1 MDARVPGRPALF
13 QTGGACCT
21 LAPLRRQA
29 TTLNVHF
36 EASETQMKR
45 TSTTSVLLL
54 LLLLLQPLA
63 RAQTTPFLS
72 DAEIRTLSNEISG
85 DRAFEH
91 IRWLT
96 HWHRDSGMEGYFK
109 AAEYVMQAAK
119 EAGLEEVR
127 FVEQPLEGRN
137 YTARSAELW
146 MVEPVEVK
154 LADIGE
160 HATYL
165 ADGSHD
171 ADLTAELVWVGDAR
185 EADFAGLDV
194 RGKILLTSN
203 NPQAAVERG
212 VRQRGAVGV
221 VTFQPS
227 EGKSAWDFPD
237 QIAWT
242 RINPVT
248 PPGGRDTFAFSL
260 PPRKGEALRRLLSST
275 DMQDVFA
282 TGKRTPGGRAV
293 LRAKVDTEFGEAPT
307 GRTGFVEAVIRGTR
321 PDREQIVLTAHLQE
335 EQGSANDDA
344 SGCANLL
351 ELARVFTRLIKEGK
365 MKRPERDLRFWW
377 TDEIYSE
384 YRYFQDQ
391 PGEVKKI
398 LANVHQDMTGA
409 NQAIGSRVQHLIFA
423 PHSRTSYLDALFES
437 VGTYLVQTN
446 NGYLAA
452 SRQGG
457 LPRPH
462 TRPLYSTRG
471 SRQGYNARFVPW
483 FGSSDHLV
491 FLEGAIGIPAVALIN
506 WDDEFIHSSDDD
518 LDKID
523 QTQLRRNNFLIG
535 AMAYF
540 LAKAGPSDVPVVVS
554 QTFAQGSRRLGN
566 DIEVALRLLQE
577 GRAAPDESWKM
588 ASVVIEQGVE
598 RERRALESAR
608 VFAAGDARALQLI
621 EAATGRLRSRA
632 AEIAVDLRT
641 FYQQLHNSAPK
652 TVTLTA
658 AEQAASRRIPANVVP
673 LEAYFT
679 NRAKVPGSARGRLH
693 GLMRDEVFNFVD
705 GRRSYYD
712 IYKAV
717 YAEAQAAGEWY
728 YGVVTLEDVT
738 RLLDESVKAGAL
750 TLVPPARAAASPG
763 GAG

>member
-1 MDARVPGRPALF
+1 
-13 QTGGACCT
+13 
-21 LAPLRRQA
+21 
-29 TTLNVHF
+29 
-36 EASETQMKR
+36 MKR
-45 TSTTSVLLL
+45 ISPVSLLL
-54 LLLLLQPLA
+54 LFLLVCQPLA
-63 RAQTTPFLS
+63 RAQTTAFLT
-72 DAEIRTLSNEISG
+72 DEEIRMLSNEISG

-91 IRWLT
+91 IRWLS

-109 AAEYVMQAAK
+109 AADYVMRAAK

-127 FVEQPLEGRN
+127 FVEQRLEGRN
-137 YTARSAELW
+137 YTPHSAELW

-154 LADIGE
+154 LADLGE

-171 ADLTAELVWVGDAR
+171 ADVTAELIWIGDASEESLR
-185 EADFAGLDV
+185 GLDV
-194 RGKILLTSN
+194 RGKLVLTSAN
-203 NPQAAVERG
+203 AQTAVDRA

-227 EGKSAWDFPD
+227 EGKSPLDFPD

-248 PPGGRDTFAFSL
+248 PAGGRDTFAFSL
-260 PPRKGEALRRLLSST
+260 PPRKGEALRRLLAAK
-275 DMQDVFA
+275 DLQDVFA
-282 TGKRTPGGRAV
+282 TGKRAPGGRAL
-293 LRAKVDTEFGEAPT
+293 LRAKVDTEFGQAPD

-335 EQGSANDDA
+335 EQGSANDDG

-351 ELARVFTRLIKEGK
+351 ELARVFNHLIKEGK

-384 YRYFQDQ
+384 YRYFRDY
-391 PGEVKKI
+391 PSEARKI

-409 NQAIGSRVQHLIFA
+409 NQALGSRVQHLIFA

-437 VGTYLVQTN
+437 VGTFVVQTN

-540 LAKAGPSDVPVVVS
+540 LAQADSADVPVLVE
-554 QTFAQGSRRLGN
+554 QTFAQGARRLAN
-566 DIEVALRLLQE
+566 DMEVALRLLRE
-577 GRAAPDESWKM
+577 GQAKPDESWKLANVM
-588 ASVVIEQGVE
+588 VEQGIE
-598 RERRALESAR
+598 RERRAIESIR
-608 VFAAGDARALQLI
+608 VFAAGEARAAQLI
-621 EAATGRLRSRA
+621 GAAAERLRSRA
-632 AEIAVDLRT
+632 AEMSADLQS
-641 FYQQLHNSAPK
+641 FYRQLHNGAPRP
-652 TVTLTA
+652 VTLTA
-658 AEQAASRRIPANVVP
+658 AEQAASRRIPINVAP
-673 LEAYFT
+673 LETYFT
-679 NRAKVPGSARGRLH
+679 NRAKVPGAARGRLH
-693 GLMRDEVFNFVD
+693 GLMRDEVYNFVD

-717 YAEAQAAGEWY
+717 YAEAQAAGSWY

-738 RLLDESVKAGAL
+738 GLLEEAVAAGAL
-750 TLVPPARAAASPG
+750 RRASSPAAATR
-763 GAG
+763 AEKREDAAR